1 MARAR
6 AKAGGMKIHLRISPV
21 SHRFHGW
28 RRVARKIRSLRD
40 ASLVIQF
47 GC

>member
-1 MARAR
+1 
-6 AKAGGMKIHLRISPV
+6 MKVYLRTSPV
-21 SHRFHGW
+21 SRRLNGWKRF
-28 RRVARKIRSLRD
+28 ARKIRSLLD